1 MAHRWWACYIQDASW
16 LKCSFGR
23 PVSRKRAIATMKD
36 HPKGHPESNG
46 EQRFVMSEQKD
57 RIEQRGK
64 KEAPAVEERPIRYAV
79 RTIENDRALTC
90 LETPHLA
97 VHIKAGFTVSASAA
111 RKSAQGT
118 IYLDGSAQ
126 GEPFLDNEK
135 KVYNFDH
142 HEGCVRTFTLATCE
156 QILVMILKGW
166 DLRDRDWKIFANEPD
181 LDTVLAIWLI
191 FNHLSVSRK
200 DPLHI
205 RFLYAL
211 VRLEGA
217 IDALGL
223 EFREFTAFPAE
234 LLRRAQLVIDYLRKD
249 EIQLKKDGLWH
260 EIDGLEY
267 TASIL
272 HKIDRIVYKSR
283 DFNDFKGV
291 SELAR
296 VDISEDRIVAVVEA
310 ESGIYEME
318 PQLQHLYGNRLGMVA
333 LRKSE
338 NMYTLR
344 RMDLFMPWTLEAA
357 YERLNLID
365 PAVRCANAT
374 NRWGGSADI
383 GGSPRASGT
392 QLSPQEIARAC
403 RDALQKPNIRG
414 QLAGLAKTALITAAI
429 VSVGEISR
437 LIWALAFTGEKPQ
450 GLLQNPG
457 FGYTAAIFALTA
469 VVFALPK
476 FRRSWRFGIDLPRGK
491 DWWWLLP
498 AVLICG
504 YGGGVW
510 MPLHYQKGMNL
521 LEQSILFIL
530 LVPLSLEIL
539 FRGLALGL
547 LTENAPIQYCES
559 RWFLSWPTVG
569 SAFLYAG
576 FIGYLKLMTTG
587 SPSAVFT
594 HWSFGNIFGAFGFG
608 IAVGMVRERAQSVIA
623 AVLFHALAALVVLLT
638 AAA

>member
-1 MAHRWWACYIQDASW
+1 
-16 LKCSFGR
+16 
-23 PVSRKRAIATMKD
+23 MKD
-36 HPKGHPESNG
+36 NPKRQPESNG
-46 EQRFVMSEQKD
+46 KQRFVMSEQAE
-57 RIEQRGK
+57 RVEQPGK
-64 KEAPAVEERPIRYAV
+64 RETPATDERATRYAIKTV
-79 RTIENDRALTC
+79 ENDRLLTC
-90 LETPHLA
+90 LETPHLT
-97 VHIKAGFTVSASAA
+97 VNIEAGFTVSASAA
-111 RKSAQGT
+111 RKSAHGT
-118 IYLDGSAQ
+118 IYLDGAAQ

-135 KVYNFDH
+135 KIYNFDH
-142 HEGCVRTFTLATCE
+142 HEGCVRAFTLATCE

-166 DLRDRDWKIFANEPD
+166 DLRDREWKIFANEPD

-191 FNHLSVSRK
+191 FNHLNISRK

-211 VRLEGA
+211 VRLEGT

-234 LLRRAQLVIDYLRKD
+234 LLRRAQLVIDFLRKD
-249 EIQLKKDGLWH
+249 EIQLKKDGLWE
-260 EIDGLEY
+260 EIDSLEY

-272 HKIDRIVYKSR
+272 RKIDRIVYKSR
-283 DFNDFKGV
+283 DFNDFRGV

-296 VDISEDRIVAVVEA
+296 VDISEDKIVTVVEA
-310 ESGIYEME
+310 ESGIYEVE
-318 PQLQHLYGNRLGMVA
+318 PQLQHLYGNRLGLVA

-338 NMYTLR
+338 NVYTLR
-344 RMDLFMPWTLEAA
+344 RMDLFMPWTLEAT

-365 PAVRCANAT
+365 PAVRCAKAT

-383 GGSPRASGT
+383 GGSPRGTGT
-392 QLSPQEIARAC
+392 QLTPRAIARAC

-414 QLAGLAKTALITAAI
+414 QATGLAKTALIIAAV
-429 VSVGEISR
+429 VSVGEIFR
-437 LIWALAFTGEKPQ
+437 LIWSLSFGDNTPQ

-457 FGYTAAIFALTA
+457 FGFTIALCAITAVIFAL
-469 VVFALPK
+469 PY
-476 FRRSWRFGIDLPRGK
+476 FRKSWRFRVELPRGK

-498 AVLICG
+498 AVLFCG

-510 MPLHYQKGMNL
+510 MPPQYQTELQFAAQLVLFVL
-521 LEQSILFIL
+521 LAPAAIEL
-530 LVPLSLEIL
+530 L

-576 FIGYLKLMTTG
+576 FIGYVKLVATG

-594 HWSFGNIFGAFGFG
+594 NWTFGNIFGAFAFG
-608 IAVGMVRERAQSVIA
+608 IVAGMVRERAQSVLA
-623 AVLFHALAALVVLLT
+623 AALFHALAALVVLLT
-638 AAA
+638 TAAWL

>member
-1 MAHRWWACYIQDASW
+1 
-16 LKCSFGR
+16 
-23 PVSRKRAIATMKD
+23 
-36 HPKGHPESNG
+36 
-46 EQRFVMSEQKD
+46 MSEQAD
-57 RIEQRGK
+57 RVEKRRK
-64 KEAPAVEERPIRYAV
+64 KEPQAAGETPLRYAV
-79 RTIENDRALTC
+79 KAVEDDRLLTC
-90 LETPHLA
+90 LETPNLTVA
-97 VHIKAGFTVSASAA
+97 IKAGFTVSASAA
-111 RKSAQGT
+111 RKSSQGT
-118 IYLDGSAQ
+118 IYLDGAAQ

-142 HEGCVRTFTLATCE
+142 HEGCVRAFTLATCE

-166 DLRDRDWKIFANEPD
+166 DLRDREWKIFANEPD

-191 FNHLSVSRK
+191 FNHLNISRK

-211 VRLEGA
+211 VRLEGT
-217 IDALGL
+217 IDAQGL

-249 EIQLKKDGLWH
+249 EVQLKKDGLWE

-272 HKIDRIVYKSR
+272 HKIDRIVYKTR

-296 VDISEDRIVAVVEA
+296 VDISEDKIVAVVEA

-338 NMYTLR
+338 NVYTIR
-344 RMDLFMPWTLEAA
+344 RMDPFMPWTLEAA

-365 PAVRCANAT
+365 PAVRCAKAT

-383 GGSPRASGT
+383 GGSPRGTGT
-392 QLSPQEIARAC
+392 QLTPQAIARAF
-403 RDALQKPNIRG
+403 RDALQKPNIKG
-414 QLAGLAKTALITAAI
+414 QAAGLAKTALITAAV
-429 VSVGEISR
+429 VSFGEICR
-437 LIWALAFTGEKPQ
+437 LIWLLAFADNSPQ

-457 FGYTAAIFALTA
+457 FGYAAAIFILTG
-469 VVFALPK
+469 FILALPK
-476 FRRSWRFGIDLPRGK
+476 FRKSWRFGSGLPRGK

-510 MPLHYQKGMNL
+510 MPLYYQKGMNL
-521 LEQSILFIL
+521 FEQSVLFIL
-530 LVPLSLEIL
+530 LVPLSLEFL

-576 FIGYLKLMTTG
+576 AIGYLKLMMTG

-594 HWSFGNIFGAFGFG
+594 HWTFGNIFGAFGFG
-608 IAVGMVRERAQSVIA
+608 IAAGMVRERAQSVLA
-623 AVLFHALAALVVLLT
+623 PALFHAIAALVVFLTT
-638 AAA
+638 AAWL